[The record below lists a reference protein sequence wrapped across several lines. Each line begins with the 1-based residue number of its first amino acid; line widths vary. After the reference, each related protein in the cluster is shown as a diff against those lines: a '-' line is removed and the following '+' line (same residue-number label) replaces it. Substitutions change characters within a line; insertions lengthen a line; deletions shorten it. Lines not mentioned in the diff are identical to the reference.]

1 MLILG
6 VDGSFSVLSFIDSTD
21 NLRVVPPIPQ
31 QQVVRLAATARVILS
46 WSDSTV
52 KVWRIEEIDEFEFD
66 GDDCISKRYL
76 LEMELNVI
84 FPLYEAYCRARRVF
98 QLLQSPLMPNIFWLQ
113 HYRIPN
119 YSP

>member
-6 VDGSFSVLSFIDSTD
+6 VDGSFSVLSFMDSTD

-31 QQVVRLAATARVILS
+31 QQLVRLAATARVILS

-52 KVWRIEEIDEFEFD
+52 KIWRIEEIDESEFD
-66 GDDCISKRYL
+66 GDDRISKRYL

-84 FPLYEAYCRARRVF
+84 NSLCMKLIVGRGEYFNCC
-98 QLLQSPLMPNIFWLQ
+98 NI
-113 HYRIPN
+113 P
-119 YSP
+119 